1 MLLSA
6 RRSTRHVKEPYR
18 RLRHVKESYR
28 RLRRVK
34 LPLPLL
40 WGTTSGPKSIKYQVK
55 HAPKPCKTQPVA
67 LPNPSKSRSGAPRG
81 VKIHPGNDPDQPRH
95 AQERPRSGQEAP
107 KKRPRRAKRRPR
119 APKSLP
125 RSAPDPSKSE
135 AGEPRDKFLACF
147 FGEVLRERLL
157 KRFGI
162 VF

>member
-1 MLLSA
+1 MKREAQHKEGKERMESA
-6 RRSTRHVKEPYR
+6 VAISVRVYSPTSSYFAYR
-18 RLRHVKESYR
+18 FLFGM
-28 RLRRVK
+28 
-34 LPLPLL
+34 P
-40 WGTTSGPKSIKYQVK
+40 
-55 HAPKPCKTQPVA
+55 PKPCKTQPVA
-67 LPNPSKSRSGAPRG
+67 PPNPSKSRSGAPRG
-81 VKIHPGNDPDQPRH
+81 VKIHPGNDPDQPRD

-119 APKSLP
+119 APKSRP

-157 KRFGI
+157 KRFCI